1 MKRVKQALAGVAIA
15 VGVNAAVAGTIDWT
29 TPATDLSDSLQGAS
43 SAMIPFVVSGGMLG
57 AAFHMQHVIPP
68 MIGMTGSL
76 WVAANSDQAQTLL
89 GGAGA
94 GGGDITNTVYWKTAQ
109 G

>member
-1 MKRVKQALAGVAIA
+1 MKALKQALLGVAIA
-15 VGVNAAVAGTIDWT
+15 GGVNMAVAGTIDWT
-29 TPATDLSDSLQGAS
+29 TPATDLSSSLQGAS

-76 WVAANSDQAQTLL
+76 FVAANSDQAQTLL

-94 GGGDITNTVYWKTAQ
+94 GGGLIDRTVYWQ